1 MTAPARPVQ
10 PWLSPR
16 DLQIVCLAAN
26 GDTDEQ
32 ISRATGISLY
42 GIHERWRSFI
52 RPNLGAVNRTH
63 AVAIAITVG
72 LVPADVVRPLGQRQP
87 PEAA

>member
-1 MTAPARPVQ
+1 MTAPAR

-16 DLQIVCLAAN
+16 DLEIVCLAVN
-26 GDTDEQ
+26 GATDEQ
-32 ISRATGISLY
+32 ISRAVGISLY

-72 LVPADVVRPLGQRQP
+72 LVPPGVVRPLRQQQP